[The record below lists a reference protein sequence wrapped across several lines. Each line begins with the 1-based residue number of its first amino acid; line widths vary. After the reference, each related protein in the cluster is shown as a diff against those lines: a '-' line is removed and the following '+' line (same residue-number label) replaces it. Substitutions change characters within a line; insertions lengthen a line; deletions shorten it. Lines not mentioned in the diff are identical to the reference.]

1 MDHIGIDTG
10 PATTGNRDLRHLLL
24 GEGLGLLAGSAAQTG
39 LAWWI
44 AQAGGGADL
53 ARYGSLMA
61 LGSLAALAL
70 MAPMGDRWPKPRLIR
85 MARALLLVD
94 ALLLT
99 LLAWRGLYQWSLIAA
114 CGVLSLFANAL
125 LLPAQA
131 SLLAELV
138 SPRAL
143 PRAIRLRRGAQ
154 ALGGLLGPALA
165 GAALAFTGL
174 AQAMALNALLFGLS
188 ALAACALGAP
198 PYPSARAPAAPWLAD
213 VGAGLRAKWQARLDR
228 WWTLTGA
235 LMMVFLA
242 PAIGLLLPLRLQ
254 SLQLGALWFGAC
266 TAALPLGVLAGV
278 AGLADALMRRVGRPA
293 AIAAAVVL
301 CGAAMAVIGLA
312 RWPVL
317 LVLSLALIGLGMS
330 ITQLVGQTHRTLAVP
345 EPFRARMAAAQLG
358 IAQLAAALAPALAGL
373 LLQAWP
379 VATVYLGLAGGFLL
393 SGLLLLA
400 IPELRTFLNLEHE
413 AARDWYGRRYP
424 QAFARP
430 DQPGCGSS

>member
-70 MAPMGDRWPKPRLIR
+70 MAPLGDRCPKPRLIR

-198 PYPSARAPAAPWLAD
+198 PYPSARAQP
-213 VGAGLRAKWQARLDR
+213 G
-228 WWTLTGA
+228 WT
-235 LMMVFLA
+235 
-242 PAIGLLLPLRLQ
+242 
-254 SLQLGALWFGAC
+254 
-266 TAALPLGVLAGV
+266 
-278 AGLADALMRRVGRPA
+278 
-293 AIAAAVVL
+293 
-301 CGAAMAVIGLA
+301 
-312 RWPVL
+312 
-317 LVLSLALIGLGMS
+317 
-330 ITQLVGQTHRTLAVP
+330 
-345 EPFRARMAAAQLG
+345 
-358 IAQLAAALAPALAGL
+358 
-373 LLQAWP
+373 
-379 VATVYLGLAGGFLL
+379 AGGR
-393 SGLLLLA
+393 S
-400 IPELRTFLNLEHE
+400 P
-413 AARDWYGRRYP
+413 AR
-424 QAFARP
+424 
-430 DQPGCGSS
+430 